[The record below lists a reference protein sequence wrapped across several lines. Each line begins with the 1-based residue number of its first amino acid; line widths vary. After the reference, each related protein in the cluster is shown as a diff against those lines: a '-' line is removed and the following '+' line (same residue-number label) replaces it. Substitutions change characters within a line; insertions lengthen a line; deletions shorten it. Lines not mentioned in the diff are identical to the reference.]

1 MDFAPTE
8 EQRLLR
14 ESAAAFV
21 RRHCPREAVRRWD
34 RGGEFPETLH
44 AAMVEA
50 GFPAMVV
57 PAAYGGLGSPMQD
70 CAIVYE
76 ELARPSMD
84 IASRLAL
91 IAWGAAILGDFASEE
106 MRSAML
112 PRVARGEAKLS
123 FSLTEPQSGSDA
135 ASLRTRARRD
145 GGDWV
150 VSGQKLFSTGAHARD
165 NHIILV
171 ARTDPDA
178 PKHKGISLLLVPN
191 DTPGITMRRLDTVG
205 RHIIGLN
212 EIYFDEVRLPGAALI
227 GEANQG
233 WRYVTRHLERE
244 RITIAAYNLG
254 CALATLEDAVAYSRE
269 REQFGQPI
277 GRFQALAHALADA
290 ATEVEAAR
298 WLTALAAW
306 RYDQGLPCAR
316 EASMAKLHASEM
328 LVRLTTLGMQVL
340 GGHAYTYDHD
350 MQRYWRDARNSTVGG
365 GTSQIQR
372 QLIAREIG
380 L

>member
-34 RGGEFPETLH
+34 REGEFPETLH

-57 PAAYGGLGSPMQD
+57 PAAHGGLGSPMQD

-84 IASRLAL
+84 IASRIAL

-106 MRSAML
+106 MRRAML

-171 ARTDPDA
+171 ARTDPNA

-191 DTPGITMRRLDTVG
+191 DAPGITMRRLDTVG

-212 EIYFDEVRLPGAALI
+212 EIYFDEVRLPGSALI
-227 GEANQG
+227 GEENHG

-254 CALATLEDAVAYSRE
+254 CALATLEDAVVYARE

>member
-1 MDFAPTE
+1 MDFAPNE

-34 RGGEFPETLH
+34 RAGEFPETVH

-57 PAAYGGLGSPMQD
+57 PAAHGGLGSPMQD

-76 ELARPSMD
+76 ELARPSMH
-84 IASRLAL
+84 IASRIAL

-106 MRSAML
+106 MRRAML

-191 DTPGITMRRLDTVG
+191 DAPGITMRRLDTVG

-212 EIYFDEVRLPGAALI
+212 EIYFDEVRLPGSALI
-227 GEANQG
+227 GEENQG

-254 CALATLEDAVAYSRE
+254 CALATLEDAVAYARE

>member
-34 RGGEFPETLH
+34 RAGEFPETVH

-57 PAAYGGLGSPMQD
+57 PAAHGGLGSPMQD

-84 IASRLAL
+84 IASRIAL

-106 MRSAML
+106 MRRAML

-191 DTPGITMRRLDTVG
+191 DAPGITMRRLDTVG

-212 EIYFDEVRLPGAALI
+212 EIYFDEVRLPGSALI
-227 GEANQG
+227 GEENQG

-254 CALATLEDAVAYSRE
+254 CALATLEDAVAYARE